1 MKKENEL
8 VLTKESIANEGIE
21 IKVTQS
27 DVIDALVEEQINGI
41 TSIFETLKSNQ
52 ENIMELIQKE
62 FNDFKDKLVAKQKTP
77 KGLTFVVAKTNGS
90 TSSCFTLYNVN
101 EYHDSR
107 SAGTIKY
114 SSNSRNISLK
124 ADGRMYLVYEAEI
137 SGIKLQ
143 GESEPIPYKFS
154 HSKKLVE
161 LMEQHNAKVK
171 EFIDIVPA
179 KGINEKEIARKIKN
193 QFTKEILKSSSPE
206 FRAKLKEGFGLTL

>member
-1 MKKENEL
+1 MSKEL
-8 VLTKESIANEGIE
+8 ALTKESIANEGIE

-27 DVIDALVEEQINGI
+27 DVIDALVEEQLNGI
-41 TSIFETLKSNQ
+41 TSIYETLVENHK
-52 ENIMELIQKE
+52 NIMELIEKE
-62 FNDFKDKLVAKQKTP
+62 WSDFKNKLVAKQKTP
-77 KGLTFVVAKTNGS
+77 RGLTFGTAKTNGS
-90 TSSCFTLYNVN
+90 TSSYFTLYGVN

-107 SAGTIKY
+107 SAGTVKY
-114 SSNSRNISLK
+114 SSNTRNISLK
-124 ADGRMYLVYEAEI
+124 ADGKLYIVYEVQI
-137 SGIKLQ
+137 HGIDFQ

-171 EFIDIVPA
+171 EFMDMVPA

-206 FRAKLKEGFGLTL
+206 FRAKLKDGFGLTL